1 MTARRAW
8 PLAVACGAVTLAGC
22 NSPGDPV
29 APPGGGEAYVLDYA
43 SFAAD
48 VAPVLEQFGCH
59 AMECHGGG
67 IRGTFQLSPEDA
79 IDPAYDFDQV
89 VLQVDPW
96 APDVSPILQKPLA
109 ESEGGAT
116 HAWEPFDSPEHAG
129 YVAIRDWIL
138 AGEFQ

>member
-1 MTARRAW
+1 MACTAIA
-8 PLAVACGAVTLAGC
+8 LAGC
-22 NSPGDPV
+22 ESPGDPV
-29 APPGGGEAYVLDYA
+29 APPGGGEEFVLEFA
-43 SFAAD
+43 SFTAN
-48 VAPVLEQFGCH
+48 VAPVLEQYGCH

-79 IDPAYDFDQV
+79 VDPAYDFDQV

-96 APDVSPILQKPLA
+96 APDSSPILQKPLA
-109 ESEGGAT
+109 ESGGGAT
-116 HAWEPFDSPEHAG
+116 HAWEPFDSPQHAG